1 MRLRFTCWAM
11 LLLPLLLS
19 GCASDTFRTAQRAAA
34 PDAPFALNGRVAV
47 RHDGERTTAG
57 LRWTHRTGEDEMLLL
72 APLGQA
78 AARIRRDAQGV
89 LLEVSGKTHTAPD
102 AETLTRQV
110 LGWELPLAG
119 LSRWVVGLPSAGS
132 VADIRRNADG
142 QIATLHQDGWD
153 IDYSRYATSAPDSL
167 PVRLVL
173 RRERL
178 EILLLVDEWEKQ

>member
-1 MRLRFTCWAM
+1 MRHRFTCWPL
-11 LLLPLLLS
+11 LLLPLLLW
-19 GCASDTFRTAQRAAA
+19 GCASDTVKTVQRAAA
-34 PDAPFALNGRVAV
+34 PDAPFVLNGRVAV
-47 RHDGERTTAG
+47 RHDGERTSAG
-57 LRWTHRTGEDEMLLL
+57 LRWMHHAGEDEMLLL
-72 APLGQA
+72 APLGQT
-78 AARIRRDAQGV
+78 AARIRRDALGV
-89 LLEVSGKTHTAPD
+89 TLEASGKTYTARD

-119 LSRWVVGLPSAGS
+119 LSRWVVGLPSAGT

-142 QIATLHQDGWD
+142 QIAALHQDGWD
-153 IDYSRYATSAPDSL
+153 IEYSRYATPAPDSL